1 MLAVKRKEVKQ
12 EARTDFE
19 KQAVKI
25 VENVLEKAKKEKKV
39 DALKVVRKLMSLFFE
54 HITEEFNDLIADS
67 VNVTTKRKL
76 YGSPD
81 KALQLFTVI
90 ESRRK
95 PEGYFISL
103 QLARKLPK
111 DTELRQLFS
120 VLNILS
126 LNAYN
131 LWNLKKFCGEEEQN
145 DRQVLKGSSD

>member
-1 MLAVKRKEVKQ
+1 MLVAKEREVKQ
-12 EARTDFE
+12 EARTEFE
-19 KQAVKI
+19 KRAVKMM
-25 VENVLEKAKKEKKV
+25 EEVLEKAEKEKEKV
-39 DALKVVRKLMSLFFE
+39 DALKLIRKVMSMFFE
-54 HITEEFNDLIADS
+54 HIAEEFNDLVAGS

-81 KALQLFTVI
+81 KALQLFTIV

-120 VLNILS
+120 MLNILA

-131 LWNLKKFCGEEEQN
+131 LWNIKKFCMEEDQDE
-145 DRQVLKGSSD
+145 RMLKGSSD